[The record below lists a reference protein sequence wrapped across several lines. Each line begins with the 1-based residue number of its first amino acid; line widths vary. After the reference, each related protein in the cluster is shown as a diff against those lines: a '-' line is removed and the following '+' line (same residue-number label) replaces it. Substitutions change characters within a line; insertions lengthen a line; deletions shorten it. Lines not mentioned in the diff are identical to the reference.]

1 MVNAAVSNPE
11 RALAL
16 SYAPAPARAGLAAL
30 FALDDQLAD
39 VVRTTRDPMVGQLRL
54 TWWFEALEALD
65 VDAPPAQPVLTA
77 LACSVLRGGVTGA
90 ELAQLVE
97 GWEALLD
104 RDALTPERIADHAGH
119 RGARLFTA
127 AARVLGAG
135 QGDPVAAAGRGW
147 ALADLWRHL
156 SDPGERASVRAI
168 ALPALTEATA
178 GRWSRAGR
186 ALGAL
191 AHLSRLD
198 LAPDPL
204 PPGAPSRV
212 ARIAWHRLSGR

>member
-1 MVNAAVSNPE
+1 MVNDAVTDPE

-16 SYAPAPARAGLAAL
+16 SYAPAAARAGVAAL

-54 TWWFEALEALD
+54 TWWFEALAALD
-65 VDAPPAQPVLTA
+65 AGPPPAQPVLLA
-77 LACSVLRGGVTGA
+77 LAAAVLPAGVTGA
-90 ELAQLVE
+90 MLAAQVE

-104 RDALTPERIADHAGH
+104 RDPLTPERVADHAGH
-119 RGARLFTA
+119 RGAGLFGA
-127 AARVLGAG
+127 AARVLGADAR
-135 QGDPVAAAGRGW
+135 DPVAVAGRGW
-147 ALADLWRHL
+147 AMADLWRHL
-156 SDPGERASVRAI
+156 SDPSEREMVRLVA
-168 ALPALTEATA
+168 APALAEATA
-178 GRWSRAGR
+178 RRWSRAGR

-191 AHLSRLD
+191 AQLARLD

-212 ARIAWHRLSGR
+212 ARIAWHRLTGR